1 MCLRKRR
8 LPSSPR
14 RTRRLGRF
22 VRGKDARCKRADV
35 QRLRLY
41 LWASFPDGRLLPKHC
56 MAFVK
61 ISTEYKDPFGYLE
74 SGRNELALSDRCEAG
89 QAWPTYLER
98 PIVFLRTD
106 GGREADASEEY
117 ANQRRRRVLLPVTVL
132 PTPSTFPAQAQ
143 PAASCC
149 RCRPPGDPKV
159 PRPPVS
165 QIPCIH

>member
-1 MCLRKRR
+1 MHGARGQTCNGFISG
-8 LPSSPR
+8 LPSQTAVFYR
-14 RTRRLGRF
+14 NTACETRE
-22 VRGKDARCKRADV
+22 K
-35 QRLRLY
+35 
-41 LWASFPDGRLLPKHC
+41 
-56 MAFVK
+56 AFVK

-159 PRPPVS
+159 PLPPVS
-165 QIPCIH
+165 RIRPVFTSA